1 METSEQLEIKSLKL
15 TSIQIK
21 KKENL
26 FVKVMIKT
34 EHQKEIWRYKE
45 GHQNHKL
52 WGKRVGK
59 L

>member
-1 METSEQLEIKSLKL
+1 MMQKKKSSKKLQGESQLEIKSLKL

-34 EHQKEIWRYKE
+34 EHQKEI
-45 GHQNHKL
+45 
-52 WGKRVGK
+52 
-59 L
+59 

>member
-1 METSEQLEIKSLKL
+1 MEIKSLKL